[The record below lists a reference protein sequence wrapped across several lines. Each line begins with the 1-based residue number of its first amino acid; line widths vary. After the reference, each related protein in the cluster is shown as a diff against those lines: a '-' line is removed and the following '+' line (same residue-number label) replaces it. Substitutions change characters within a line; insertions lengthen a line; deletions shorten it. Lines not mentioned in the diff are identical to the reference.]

1 MIRSGALLA
10 LALFG
15 WTLPAAA
22 QSFPPGCSEVCSA
35 TCVKPWSLPDRWDD
49 SGRPGWPAWT
59 SNGRWDCEAFTD
71 LDGDRLWDPGEPFQD
86 GRDTQ
91 GATGPQDGA
100 YTAEL
105 YDPSLT
111 GYTAGADAGRLM
123 TLKTPVTTGP
133 GYYPLALPIP
143 GGPSGR
149 DAYRW
154 NIAACNPG
162 DVAGGDLVAVEP
174 ATVTGITY
182 QGVSELIAQDPAA
195 YWDAARACVAG
206 SAFAVSPRL
215 VVLPAHDPRRP
226 LASGDLTVSVVK
238 LVGFFLE
245 NVTASGELT
254 GRLAVTRAASGE
266 PCAGPGAGGFLYD
279 CALVARPLDWGRLK
293 ATYR

>member
-143 GGPSGR
+143 GGPRAETPTGGTSLPATLVTWPAAISWPSSPPRSRASPIRGIGPDRPGPDRLLGHGMRLRGRLGVPGKPAARRAPGARPPAAAGIRRPHRQRGEAGGLLPGERDRFGRADGAARR
-149 DAYRW
+149 DAGRERR
-154 NIAACNPG
+154 
-162 DVAGGDLVAVEP
+162 AV
-174 ATVTGITY
+174 
-182 QGVSELIAQDPAA
+182 
-195 YWDAARACVAG
+195 
-206 SAFAVSPRL
+206 
-215 VVLPAHDPRRP
+215 RRP
-226 LASGDLTVSVVK
+226 
-238 LVGFFLE
+238 
-245 NVTASGELT
+245 
-254 GRLAVTRAASGE
+254 GRRRLPLRLRAR
-266 PCAGPGAGGFLYD
+266 GA
-279 CALVARPLDWGRLK
+279 AADWGRLK